1 MKTREIEKMNLLI
14 PNEIIII
21 KNHLKDNEIDD
32 GVFFQKRELEI
43 SISFNSPKTNGFTMI
58 QFSKR

>member
-1 MKTREIEKMNLLI
+1 MNLLI

-21 KNHLKDNEIDD
+21 KNHLKDNEIDNVD
-32 GVFFQKRELEI
+32 FFHTKELEI

-58 QFSKR
+58 